1 MNSKNNESIVA
12 KCFKVCTQ
20 KILEL
25 LEENKTSLINKALS
39 VCNIIE
45 TFYEHTKHFLLT
57 MAENIK
63 NIKRIEKEIGKS
75 LKKKYNIQNIGKSYE
90 IAAQNIKKNIYKFS
104 TYLLL
109 NDNKFAYFNE
119 GKLKICVIENNT
131 IKKQNTYSS
140 VKITSMCKLE
150 NNIIVSVHQQEFT
163 FFDLTKNKPIEKKSE
178 HLNSINK
185 VISLIDNQFA
195 TCSNDK
201 TIIIWKFE
209 TIEQDISKVYTFTGH
224 TNSVI
229 SISFLENKMITP
241 SKENNHKIISS
252 SLDNTIRIWNYSPSN
267 EINQCISIF
276 KDIDCCSV
284 NSLYI
289 FDNDTIL
296 VGSKSSISKIY
307 ITKGKKIQK
316 CKVNGEAKCFTKF
329 NQDHFVCGVYDKSEG
344 KCILILININ
354 TMEIV
359 SEKEY
364 NKRDTRGIDDT
375 NKDNYDFT
383 DIIQNIFIIDEQRFL
398 SCSSKYCKLFS
409 VYELAE
415 SYERYKQ
422 KTHRNS

>member
-1 MNSKNNESIVA
+1 MNSKNNESNVA

-39 VCNIIE
+39 VCNKIE

-57 MAENIK
+57 MTENIK

-75 LKKKYNIQNIGKSYE
+75 LKKKYNIQDLGKLHE
-90 IAAQNIKKNIYKFS
+90 IAAQNIKKANPK
-104 TYLLL
+104 YLLL
-109 NDNKFAYFNE
+109 NDNKFAYYNE
-119 GKLKICVIENNT
+119 DKLKIFVVIENNSF
-131 IKKQNTYSS
+131 KLQNTNSYSS
-140 VKITSMCKLE
+140 VKITSMCQLE
-150 NNIIVSVHQQEFT
+150 NNIIVSAYQQKFT

-316 CKVNGEAKCFTKF
+316 CKVNGKANCFTKF
-329 NQDHFVCGVYDKSEG
+329 NQDHFVCGVHGTSEG
-344 KCILILININ
+344 KCILININ

-359 SEKEY
+359 SEIEY

-375 NKDNYDFT
+375 NKDNYDLT
-383 DIIQNIFIIDEQRFL
+383 DIIENIFIIDEQRFL

-422 KTHRNS
+422 KTHRNN

>member
-1 MNSKNNESIVA
+1 MNSKNNESNEA
-12 KCFKVCTQ
+12 KCFKDRIQRT
-20 KILEL
+20 IEL
-25 LEENKTSLINKALS
+25 LEKNKTSLINKELS
-39 VCNIIE
+39 VCNAIE
-45 TFYEHTKHFLLT
+45 TAFEHTKHSVLT
-57 MAENIK
+57 MEENTK
-63 NIKRIEKEIGKS
+63 NIKKIKKEAGKS
-75 LKKKYNIQNIGKSYE
+75 LKKKYNIQDLGKLHE
-90 IAAQNIKKNIYKFS
+90 IAAQNIKKANPK
-104 TYLLL
+104 YLLL
-109 NDNKFAYFNE
+109 NDNKFAYYNE
-119 GKLKICVIENNT
+119 DKLKIFVVIENNSF
-131 IKKQNTYSS
+131 KLQNTNSYSS
-140 VKITSMCKLE
+140 VKITSMCQLE
-150 NNIIVSVHQQEFT
+150 NNIIVSAYQQKFT

-209 TIEQDISKVYTFTGH
+209 TIEQDISKVSTFTGH

-296 VGSKSSISKIY
+296 VGSKDSISKIY

-316 CKVNGEAKCFTKF
+316 CKVNGEANCFTKF
-329 NQDHFVCGVYDKSEG
+329 NQDHFVCGVHGTSEG
-344 KCILILININ
+344 KCILININ

-359 SEKEY
+359 SEIEY

-375 NKDNYDFT
+375 KKDNYDST

-422 KTHRNS
+422 KTHRNN

>member
-1 MNSKNNESIVA
+1 MNSKNNESNEE
-12 KCFKVCTQ
+12 KCFKDRIQRT
-20 KILEL
+20 IEL
-25 LEENKTSLINKALS
+25 LEKNKTSLINKELS
-39 VCNIIE
+39 VCNEIE
-45 TFYEHTKHFLLT
+45 TVFEHTKHSVLT
-57 MAENIK
+57 MEENTK
-63 NIKRIEKEIGKS
+63 NIKRIKKEIGKS
-75 LKKKYNIQNIGKSYE
+75 LKKKYNIQDLGKLHE
-90 IAAQNIKKNIYKFS
+90 IAAQNIKKANPK
-104 TYLLL
+104 YLLL
-109 NDNKFAYFNE
+109 NDNKFAYYNE
-119 GKLKICVIENNT
+119 DKLKIFVVIENNSF
-131 IKKQNTYSS
+131 KLQNTNSYSS
-140 VKITSMCKLE
+140 VKITSMCQLE
-150 NNIIVSVHQQEFT
+150 NNIIVSAYQQKFT

-209 TIEQDISKVYTFTGH
+209 TIEQDISKVSTFTGH
-224 TNSVI
+224 TNEVI

-267 EINQCISIF
+267 EINQCISIISIF
-276 KDIDCCSV
+276 KDMNCCSV

-296 VGSKSSISKIY
+296 VGSKSSILKID
-307 ITKGKKIQK
+307 ITKGKNQE
-316 CKVNGEAKCFTKF
+316 CKVDGDAKCFTKF
-329 NQDHFVCGVYDKSEG
+329 NQDHFVCGVYGKPEG
-344 KCILILININ
+344 KCILININ

-375 NKDNYDFT
+375 KKDNYDLT

-422 KTHRNS
+422 KTHRNN

>member
-1 MNSKNNESIVA
+1 MNSKNNESNEA
-12 KCFKVCTQ
+12 KCFKDSKQ
-20 KILEL
+20 REIEL
-25 LEENKTSLINKALS
+25 LEKNKTSLINKELS
-39 VCNIIE
+39 VCNEIE
-45 TFYEHTKHFLLT
+45 TVFEHTKHSVLT
-57 MAENIK
+57 MEENTK
-63 NIKRIEKEIGKS
+63 NIKRIKKEIGKS
-75 LKKKYNIQNIGKSYE
+75 LKKKYNIQDLGKLHE
-90 IAAQNIKKNIYKFS
+90 IAAQNIKKANPK
-104 TYLLL
+104 YLLL
-109 NDNKFAYFNE
+109 NDNKFAYYNE
-119 GKLKICVIENNT
+119 DKLKIFVIKNNPF
-131 IKKQNTYSS
+131 KLQDACSYSS
-140 VKITSMCKLE
+140 VKITSMCQLE
-150 NNIIVSVHQQEFT
+150 NNIIVSAYQQKFT

-209 TIEQDISKVYTFTGH
+209 TIEQDISKVSTFTGH

-316 CKVNGEAKCFTKF
+316 CKVNGEANCFTKF
-329 NQDHFVCGVYDKSEG
+329 NQDHFVCGVHGTSEG
-344 KCILILININ
+344 KCILININ

-359 SEKEY
+359 SEIEY

-375 NKDNYDFT
+375 KKDNYDST

-422 KTHRNS
+422 KTHRNN

>member
-1 MNSKNNESIVA
+1 MNSKNNESNEA
-12 KCFKVCTQ
+12 KCFKDS
-20 KILEL
+20 KKREIEL
-25 LEENKTSLINKALS
+25 LEKNKTSLINKELS
-39 VCNIIE
+39 VCNAIE
-45 TFYEHTKHFLLT
+45 TVFEHTKHSVLT
-57 MAENIK
+57 MEENTK
-63 NIKRIEKEIGKS
+63 NLKRIGKEAGKS

-90 IAAQNIKKNIYKFS
+90 IAAQNINKTIHKFS

-119 GKLKICVIENNT
+119 DKLKICVIKNNT
-131 IKKQNTYSS
+131 IEKQNTYSS

-150 NNIIVSVHQQEFT
+150 NNIIVSAYQQKFT

-307 ITKGKKIQK
+307 ITKGKEIQK
-316 CKVNGEAKCFTKF
+316 CEVNGKANCFTKF
-329 NQDHFVCGVYDKSEG
+329 NQDHFVCGVHGTSEG
-344 KCILILININ
+344 KCILININ

-359 SEKEY
+359 SEIEY

-375 NKDNYDFT
+375 NKDNYDLT
-383 DIIQNIFIIDEQRFL
+383 DIIENIFIIDEQRFL

-422 KTHRNS
+422 KTHRNN

>member
-1 MNSKNNESIVA
+1 MNSKNNESNEA
-12 KCFKVCTQ
+12 KCRV
-20 KILEL
+20 IEL
-25 LEENKTSLINKALS
+25 LEENKTSLINKELS
-39 VCNIIE
+39 VCNEIE
-45 TFYEHTKHFLLT
+45 TVFEHTKHSVLT
-57 MAENIK
+57 MEENTK
-63 NIKRIEKEIGKS
+63 NIKRIKKEIGKS
-75 LKKKYNIQNIGKSYE
+75 LKKKYNIQDLGKLHE
-90 IAAQNIKKNIYKFS
+90 IAAQNIKKANPK
-104 TYLLL
+104 YLLL
-109 NDNKFAYFNE
+109 NDNKFAYYNE
-119 GKLKICVIENNT
+119 DKLKIFVVIENNSF
-131 IKKQNTYSS
+131 KLQNTNSYSS
-140 VKITSMCKLE
+140 VKITSMCQLE
-150 NNIIVSVHQQEFT
+150 NNIIVSAYQQKFT

-209 TIEQDISKVYTFTGH
+209 TIEQDISKVSTFTGH
-224 TNSVI
+224 TNEVI

-267 EINQCISIF
+267 EINQCISIISIF
-276 KDIDCCSV
+276 KDMNCCSV

-296 VGSKSSISKIY
+296 VGSKSSILKID
-307 ITKGKKIQK
+307 ITKGKNQE
-316 CKVNGEAKCFTKF
+316 CKVDGDAKCFTKF
-329 NQDHFVCGVYDKSEG
+329 NQDHFVCGVYGKPEG
-344 KCILILININ
+344 KCILININ

-375 NKDNYDFT
+375 NKDNYDWT

>member
-1 MNSKNNESIVA
+1 MNSKNNESNVA

-39 VCNIIE
+39 VCNKIE

-90 IAAQNIKKNIYKFS
+90 IAAQNIKKNNYKFS

-109 NDNKFAYFNE
+109 NDNKFAYFN
-119 GKLKICVIENNT
+119 GGQLKICVIKNNT
-131 IKKQNTYSS
+131 IEKQNTYSS
-140 VKITSMCKLE
+140 VKITSMCQLE
-150 NNIIVSVHQQEFT
+150 NNIIVSAYQQKFT

-209 TIEQDISKVYTFTGH
+209 TIEQDISKVSTFTGH
-224 TNSVI
+224 TNEVI

-267 EINQCISIF
+267 EINQCISIISIF
-276 KDIDCCSV
+276 KDMNCCSV

-296 VGSKSSISKIY
+296 VGSESSILKID
-307 ITKGKKIQK
+307 ITKGKNQE
-316 CKVNGEAKCFTKF
+316 CKVDGEAKCFTKF
-329 NQDHFVCGVYDKSEG
+329 NQDHFVCGVYGKPEG
-344 KCILILININ
+344 KCILININ

-359 SEKEY
+359 SEIEY

-375 NKDNYDFT
+375 KKDNYDLT
-383 DIIQNIFIIDEQRFL
+383 DIIENIFIIDEQRFL

-422 KTHRNS
+422 KTHRNN

>member
-1 MNSKNNESIVA
+1 MNSKNNESNEA
-12 KCFKVCTQ
+12 KCRV
-20 KILEL
+20 IEL
-25 LEENKTSLINKALS
+25 LEENKTSLINKELS
-39 VCNIIE
+39 VCNAIE
-45 TFYEHTKHFLLT
+45 TVFEHTKHSVLT
-57 MAENIK
+57 MEENTK
-63 NIKRIEKEIGKS
+63 NLKRIKKEIGKS
-75 LKKKYNIQNIGKSYE
+75 VKKKYNIQDLGKLHE
-90 IAAQNIKKNIYKFS
+90 IAAQNIKKANPK
-104 TYLLL
+104 YLLL
-109 NDNKFAYFNE
+109 NDNKFAYYNE
-119 GKLKICVIENNT
+119 DKLKIFVVIENNSF
-131 IKKQNTYSS
+131 KLQNTNSYSS

-150 NNIIVSVHQQEFT
+150 NNIIVSAYQQKFT

-209 TIEQDISKVYTFTGH
+209 TIEQDISKVSTFTGH
-224 TNSVI
+224 TNEVI

-267 EINQCISIF
+267 EINQCISIISIF
-276 KDIDCCSV
+276 KDMNCCSV

-296 VGSKSSISKIY
+296 VGSKSSILKID
-307 ITKGKKIQK
+307 ITKGKNQE
-316 CKVNGEAKCFTKF
+316 CKVDGEAKCFTKF
-329 NQDHFVCGVYDKSEG
+329 NQDHFVCGVYGKPEG
-344 KCILILININ
+344 KCILININ

-375 NKDNYDFT
+375 KKDNYDST

-422 KTHRNS
+422 KTHRNN

>member
-1 MNSKNNESIVA
+1 MNSKNNESNEA
-12 KCFKVCTQ
+12 KCRV
-20 KILEL
+20 IEL
-25 LEENKTSLINKALS
+25 LEENKTSLINKELS
-39 VCNIIE
+39 VCNEIE
-45 TFYEHTKHFLLT
+45 TVFEHTKHSVLT
-57 MAENIK
+57 MEENTK
-63 NIKRIEKEIGKS
+63 NIKRIKKEIGKS
-75 LKKKYNIQNIGKSYE
+75 LKKKYNIQDLGKLHE
-90 IAAQNIKKNIYKFS
+90 IAAQNIKKANPK
-104 TYLLL
+104 YLLL
-109 NDNKFAYFNE
+109 NDNKFAYYNE
-119 GKLKICVIENNT
+119 DKLKIFVVIENNSF
-131 IKKQNTYSS
+131 KLQNTNSYSS
-140 VKITSMCKLE
+140 VKITSMCQLE
-150 NNIIVSVHQQEFT
+150 NNIIVSAYQQKFT

-209 TIEQDISKVYTFTGH
+209 TIEQDISKVSTFTGH
-224 TNSVI
+224 TNEVI

-267 EINQCISIF
+267 EINQCISIISIF
-276 KDIDCCSV
+276 KDMNCCSV

-296 VGSKSSISKIY
+296 VGSKSSILKID
-307 ITKGKKIQK
+307 ITKGKNQE
-316 CKVNGEAKCFTKF
+316 CKVDGDAKCFTKF
-329 NQDHFVCGVYDKSEG
+329 NQDHFVCGVYGKPEG
-344 KCILILININ
+344 KCILININ

-375 NKDNYDFT
+375 KKDNYDLT

-422 KTHRNS
+422 KTHRNN